1 MTDQTVTIMINYRGM
16 RRNEDAMHSSGD
28 TQDEAGLQLQYLD

>member
-1 MTDQTVTIMINYRGM
+1 MTDQNITIMINYRDR
-16 RRNEDAMHSSGD
+16 RRNGDAIQSSGD